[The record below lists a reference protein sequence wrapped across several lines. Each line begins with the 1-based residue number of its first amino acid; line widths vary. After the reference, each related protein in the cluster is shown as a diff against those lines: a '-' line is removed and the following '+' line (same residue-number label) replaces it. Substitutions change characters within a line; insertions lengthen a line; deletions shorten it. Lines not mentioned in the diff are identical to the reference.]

1 MKKLNLSF
9 CENLIDSDFFLVN
22 QNINNNTQNIEKV
35 IRLGNKNLISLDIL
49 NLYKEL
55 KQLMRFII
63 FLRLKK
69 RKKSKLI
76 LGFKEAQE
84 IYLLTTYFKN
94 YFVNYNLF
102 VSKLD
107 RIEEINKA
115 KRLSVGLI
123 SFFSFSQNL
132 EKHLNFNK
140 VILLS
145 MFELDA
151 QIRKESSVYKVYNK
165 LDNYKKIFFFIAL
178 LENIFK
184 IEN

>member
-115 KRLSVGLI
+115 QRLSVGLI

-132 EKHLNFNK
+132 EKIEKPLFIFDKNNNIK
-140 VILLS
+140 ATNNNSL
-145 MFELDA
+145 
-151 QIRKESSVYKVYNK
+151 K
-165 LDNYKKIFFFIAL
+165 LTYSTGISQL
-178 LENIFK
+178 C
-184 IEN
+184 